1 MTAERRN
8 ILIVDDH
15 EPARMLLGRIVLQE
29 LGARVTLAGTCE
41 EALRLASATIYDAI
55 LLDLVMP
62 GIGGQEVLRRIRA
75 AGANRATPVVVV
87 SVMSDHDSV
96 ERCRALGATAFL
108 AKPIDRE
115 RVGLTLRTLLVPQDD
130 KAQARERAT
139 LYASVR

>member
-1 MTAERRN
+1 MTIERRN

-41 EALRLASATIYDAI
+41 EALRLAGTRTYDAI

-62 GIGGQEVLRRIRA
+62 GIGGQEVLRRMRA
-75 AGANRATPVVVV
+75 AGANRATPVVVI

-96 ERCRALGATAFL
+96 EYCR
-108 AKPIDRE
+108 
-115 RVGLTLRTLLVPQDD
+115 LRPYRRRDGVFFIQ
-130 KAQARERAT
+130 KFC
-139 LYASVR
+139 VKN